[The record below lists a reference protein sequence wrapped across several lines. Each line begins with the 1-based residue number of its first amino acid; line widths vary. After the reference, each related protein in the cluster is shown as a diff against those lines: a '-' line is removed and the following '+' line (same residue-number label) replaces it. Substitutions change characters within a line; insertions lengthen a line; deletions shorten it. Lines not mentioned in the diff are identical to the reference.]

1 MTRIGIVVGTT
12 RPGRRGHAVAE
23 WVAAAAA
30 RRHPE
35 ADFEIVDLAGFG
47 LPLLDEEL
55 PAMTG
60 RYAHPHTRR
69 WAEAVARLDGFVFVT
84 PEYNHSVSGALKNAL
99 DYLYAEWNDKAAGV
113 VGYGVQGGIRAAE
126 HLRLILAE
134 LRVATVRSQVALSVQ
149 HDFTAPAPEDPAAV
163 TAVAPD
169 PHTHGP
175 LGALLD
181 DVLSWSGALEPL
193 REPAREGIPA

>member
-1 MTRIGIVVGTT
+1 MTRIGIIVGTT

-30 RRHPE
+30 RRHPGV
-35 ADFEIVDLAGFG
+35 DFEIVDLAGFG

-55 PAMTG
+55 PAMAG

-69 WAEAVARLDGFVFVT
+69 WAEAIARLDGFVFVT

-99 DYLYAEWNDKAAGV
+99 DFLYAEWNDKAAGV
-113 VGYGVQGGIRAAE
+113 VSYGVQGGTRAAE
-126 HLRLILAE
+126 HLRLVLAE
-134 LRVATVRSQVALSVQ
+134 LRVATVRSQVALSLRD
-149 HDFTAPAPEDPAAV
+149 DFTAPDPAAP
-163 TAVAPD
+163 AVAAGVAAD
-169 PHTHGP
+169 PHAHGP

-181 DVLSWSGALEPL
+181 DVLAWSRALEPL
-193 REPAREGIPA
+193 REGVPA

>member
-12 RPGRRGHAVAE
+12 RPGRRGHAVAA
-23 WVAAAAA
+23 WIAAAAA
-30 RRHPE
+30 RRHPD
-35 ADFEIVDLAGFG
+35 ADFEIVDLADFG

-55 PAMTG
+55 PAMAG

-69 WAEAVARLDGFVFVT
+69 WADAIARLDSFVFVT
-84 PEYNHSVSGALKNAL
+84 PEYNHSVPGALKNAL
-99 DYLYAEWNDKAAGV
+99 DFLYAEWNDKAAGV
-113 VGYGVQGGIRAAE
+113 VSYGVHGGTRAAE
-126 HLRLILAE
+126 HLRLILSE
-134 LRVATVRSQVALSVQ
+134 LRVATVRSQVALSLRD
-149 HDFTAPAPEDPAAV
+149 DFTAPAAEGPAT

-181 DVLSWSGALEPL
+181 DVLSWSRALEPV
-193 REPAREGIPA
+193 REGVPA

>member
-12 RPGRRGHAVAE
+12 RPGRRGHAVAA
-23 WVAAAAA
+23 WIAAAAA

-35 ADFEIVDLAGFG
+35 ADFEIVDLADFG

-55 PAMTG
+55 PAMAG

-69 WAEAVARLDGFVFVT
+69 WAEAIARLDGFVFVT
-84 PEYNHSVSGALKNAL
+84 PEYNHSVTGALKNAL
-99 DYLYAEWNDKAAGV
+99 DFLYAEWNDKAAGV
-113 VGYGVQGGIRAAE
+113 VSYGVQGGTRAAE
-126 HLRLILAE
+126 HLRLILSE
-134 LRVATVRSQVALSVQ
+134 LRVATVRSQVPLSLR
-149 HDFTAPAPEDPAAV
+149 HDFTAPAAEGPAT
-163 TAVAPD
+163 TALVPD

-181 DVLSWSGALEPL
+181 DVLSWSRALEPV
-193 REPAREGIPA
+193 REGVPA